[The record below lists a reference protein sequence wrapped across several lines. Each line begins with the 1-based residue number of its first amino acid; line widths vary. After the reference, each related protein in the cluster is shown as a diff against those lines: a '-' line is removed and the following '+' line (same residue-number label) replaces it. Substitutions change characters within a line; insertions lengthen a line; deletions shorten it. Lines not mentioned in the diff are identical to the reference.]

1 VVIGYLLKRLGL
13 AVLVLLIV
21 MVLLVLL
28 IQFIPGDPARTILGN
43 HATPELIAQVRH
55 NLGLDQSVAHQI
67 LRFLGD
73 ALHGD
78 LGDDYITGQ
87 PVAGELGPALAN
99 TAILS
104 VAGIGLALLVGIP
117 TGILAAVRQGG
128 IVDTLIRAAS
138 VLLLSMPSYV
148 VALLLLL
155 WFAVDNHVLPALGA
169 GHPSAPADYLAH
181 LVLPAV
187 SLSVFWWAYLARL
200 VRGSMLEVLGQPY
213 VRTARAYG
221 LTERTTLYRVALK
234 NALVPITALSG
245 LLIGYVLTGTVYAE
259 VIFNRPGIGSLA
271 ISAVGNHDWPV
282 VRAIVLIY
290 AAAFILGSLLADLL
304 YQFVDPRMRLDG
316 RASVFT

>member
-1 VVIGYLLKRLGL
+1 MVIVYLLKRLGL

-28 IQFIPGDPARTILGN
+28 IQFVPGDPARTILGN
-43 HATPELIAQVRH
+43 HATPELIAQVRR
-55 NLGLDQSVAHQI
+55 NLGLDQSVAHQV
-67 LRFLGD
+67 LQFLGN

-78 LGDDYITGQ
+78 LGVDYITGQ
-87 PVAGELGPALAN
+87 PVVSELGPDLAN
-99 TAILS
+99 TALLS
-104 VAGIGLALLVGIP
+104 LASIGLALLVGIP
-117 TGILAAVRQGG
+117 AGIVAAVRQGG
-128 IVDTLIRAAS
+128 IVDMIIRAVS
-138 VLLLSMPSYV
+138 VLLLSMPAYV

-155 WFAVDNHVLPALGA
+155 WFAVDNHVFPALGA
-169 GHPSAPADYLAH
+169 GQPSEPLDYLEH

-187 SLSVFWWAYLARL
+187 ALSVFWWAYLARL

-221 LTERTTLYRVALK
+221 LTERTTIYRVALK

-290 AAAFILGSLLADLL
+290 AVAFILGSLLADLL
-304 YQFVDPRMRLDG
+304 YQFVDPRMRLDNHS
-316 RASVFT
+316 SVFT